1 MFEQCASRKVYDAMC
16 KIVGTSKDI
25 AIRRDVMDIN
35 EILTGHGFKNKKY
48 RYFQRLSEST
58 REGFNLKESDI
69 DMMIGVD
76 CIKVIWRFSQS
87 GRYNFS
93 DHYIL
98 CFDSSKSPPGYGLLE
113 ILSKYDD
120 YEEYLDE
127 LTTTIEGKIYLPSS
141 GWISIM
147 ALLLPKCLPHGPCL
161 TFSDTFD
168 LDIAICIISEFWP
181 PSALSFIKRCHLW
194 LKPELLQEI
203 VRNGCHIV
211 PISHSM
217 GNHEKSEWRV
227 SFSKAENSLVCSMSH
242 CQFLLYGIMKMFL
255 KEVVNKGLKENEKL
269 LCSYHMK
276 TALF

>member
-1 MFEQCASRKVYDAMC
+1 M
-16 KIVGTSKDI
+16 
-25 AIRRDVMDIN
+25 
-35 EILTGHGFKNKKY
+35 
-48 RYFQRLSEST
+48 
-58 REGFNLKESDI
+58 
-69 DMMIGVD
+69 
-76 CIKVIWRFSQS
+76 
-87 GRYNFS
+87 
-93 DHYIL
+93 
-98 CFDSSKSPPGYGLLE
+98 E

-127 LTTTIEGKIYLPSS
+127 LTTTIDGKIYLPSS
-141 GWISIM
+141 GLISIM
-147 ALLLPKCLPHGPCL
+147 ELLLPKCLPHGPCL

-181 PSALSFIKRCHLW
+181 PSALSFTKRCQLW
-194 LKPELLQEI
+194 LKPELLLEI

-255 KEVVNKGLKENEKL
+255 KEVVNKGLKENGKL
-269 LCSYHMK
+269 LCLYHMK
-276 TALF
+276 TALFWTCQNNSLPECCPENLLKCFWVCLKLVIKWVYEGVCPNFFIPENNMFLGKIYGYAQRQLYSKLYTMYETGFSCLFECSSIQVYLSESLSKELPIPIANDNRPLLS